1 MNGKLIEIR
10 GKEIYV
16 EVHGKNNKCPV
27 LYLHGGPGESC
38 YDFSYH
44 QAKSLSEFVKLI
56 AIDQRGVCR
65 SELIEDN
72 DAFGLDDII
81 EDCEEL
87 RKILGIERWSLI
99 GHSFGGYVALKYA
112 YKYPSSI
119 SKIIFEGPTF
129 DFRLTTI
136 SLLEKTAQIAEKHD
150 IQNISEECLS
160 LAKSNKS
167 TKELVEG
174 YLDLS
179 YYLCEKRMEIYTHN
193 FSNQT
198 DYSVYSQEEWNNFDY
213 NAEVHY
219 DRLRDEGTIYETL
232 LPLIKEIQSP
242 MLLLRGKYD
251 PVTCQ
256 KQIDAF
262 KKNAR
267 YWKIFIFNNSGH
279 TPHYEE
285 SKLFSKVVINYL
297 LDKPLK

>member
-16 EVHGKNNKCPV
+16 EVHGEKNKCPV

-38 YDFSYH
+38 YDFSYY
-44 QAKSLSEFVKLI
+44 QAKTLSEFVKLI
-56 AIDQRGVCR
+56 AIDQRGVSR
-65 SELIEDN
+65 SELIEDD

-87 RKILGIERWSLI
+87 RKLLGIERWSLI

-112 YKYPSSI
+112 YKYPSSVN
-119 SKIIFEGPTF
+119 KIIFEGPTF

-136 SLLEKTAQIAEKHD
+136 SLLEKTAQIAEKYD

-160 LAKSNKS
+160 LAKSNRS

-179 YYLCEKRMEIYTHN
+179 YYLCEKRMEIYTYT

-198 DYSVYSQEEWNNFDY
+198 DYSVYTQEEWNDFDY

-219 DRLRDEGTIYETL
+219 DRLRDEGAIYETL
-232 LPLIKEIQSP
+232 LPVIKEIQSP
-242 MLLLRGKYD
+242 MLLLLGKYD

-267 YWKIFIFNNSGH
+267 YRKIFIFNNSGH

-285 SKLFSKVVINYL
+285 SKLFSRVVINYL